1 MNNSEKRA
9 LLNFLANIR
18 GVTTTDIPTFRQP
31 RALKFVDMACHEVS
45 KELASSRGDA
55 DPVRVM
61 TEQARWLDRQVT
73 ELHAELSSG
82 EWRKPRGGA

>member
-9 LLNFLANIR
+9 LLNFLAVIR

-31 RALKFVDMACHEVS
+31 RALEFIDVACHEVS
-45 KELASSRGDA
+45 EELASIRGNA

-73 ELHAELSSG
+73 ELHAELFS
-82 EWRKPRGGA
+82 EAWRKPRDGA

>member
-18 GVTTTDIPTFRQP
+18 GVTTADIPTFRQP
-31 RALKFVDMACHEVS
+31 RALEFIDTACHEVS
-45 KELASSRGDA
+45 KELASIRGDA

-61 TEQARWLDRQVT
+61 TEQARWLDRHVM
-73 ELHAELSSG
+73 ELHAELFSE
-82 EWRKPRGGA
+82 EWRKPRDDA

>member
-1 MNNSEKRA
+1 MNDSEKRA

-31 RALKFVDMACHEVS
+31 WALNFIGTACHEVS
-45 KELASSRGDA
+45 KELASTRGDA

-61 TEQARWLDRQVT
+61 TEQARWLDRQVMD
-73 ELHAELSSG
+73 LQAELFREPES
-82 EWRKPRGGA
+82 

>member
-18 GVTTTDIPTFRQP
+18 GVTTTDVPTFRQP
-31 RALKFVDMACHEVS
+31 RALKFIGMACQEVS
-45 KELASSRGDA
+45 KELASARGDA

-61 TEQARWLDRQVT
+61 TEQARWLDRQVMG
-73 ELHAELSSG
+73 LQAELLG
-82 EWRKPRGGA
+82 EEWEKPRDSA